1 MENETIEQI
10 PVEDLHV
17 FRNHTFQVKDDE
29 AMKAL
34 MESIRDKGIV
44 LPLLAFT
51 NEDGEPEL
59 ISGHRRLWV
68 ARELRLET
76 VPVIMKRVDRSEA
89 TLLMGISNFMNRQ
102 KVLPSERAFTY
113 AAMLKALKSDNRW
126 GSGASIWDVL
136 AERLGESTIQLSRF
150 IRLTELIP
158 DLLNLVDTGKLG
170 LRPAV
175 ELSYLCAD
183 SQEIIF
189 QIYKELG
196 VKPTLTTAKEMREI
210 EEERDL
216 DAEEIRRLLAEQDGS
231 KKAEEY
237 KMVFYSPV
245 LCAILKNCHSISER
259 EDRIIRGLK
268 LLEEQDKE
276 RRAKREEEQRKRIEE
291 IRKQNQEGGGDTYGG

>member
-10 PVEDLHV
+10 PVGDLHV

-76 VPVIMKRVDRSEA
+76 VPVIMKKVDRSEA
-89 TLLMGISNFMNRQ
+89 TFLMGISNFMNRQ
-102 KVLPSERAFTY
+102 KVLPSERGFTY
-113 AAMLKALKSDNRW
+113 AAMLKALKADKNREN
-126 GSGASIWDVL
+126 GTARDLL
-136 AERLGESTIQLSRF
+136 AKRLGEDARQISRF

-158 DLLNLVDTGKLG
+158 DLLKLVDAGKLG
-170 LRPAV
+170 LRPAS
-175 ELSYLCAD
+175 ELSYLSAD
-183 SQEIIF
+183 TQAVIF
-189 QIYKELG
+189 QIYTETG
-196 VKPTLTTAKEMREI
+196 TKPEMMSIKQMREI

-216 DAEEIRRLLAEQDGS
+216 DADEIRRLLAEQDGS

-268 LLEEQDKE
+268 LLEEQE
-276 RRAKREEEQRKRIEE
+276 REWRAKREEEQRIRIEE

>member
-89 TLLMGISNFMNRQ
+89 TLLMGITNFMNRQ
-102 KVLPSERAFTY
+102 KVLPSERGFTY
-113 AAMLKALKSDNRW
+113 AAMLKALKADKNREN
-126 GSGASIWDVL
+126 GTARDLL
-136 AERLGESTIQLSRF
+136 AKRLGEDARQISRF

-158 DLLNLVDTGKLG
+158 DLLKLVDAGKLG
-170 LRPAV
+170 LRPAS
-175 ELSYLCAD
+175 ELSYLSAD
-183 SQEIIF
+183 TQAVIF
-189 QIYKELG
+189 QIYTETG
-196 VKPTLTTAKEMREI
+196 TKPEMMSIKQMREI
-210 EEERDL
+210 EEERDF
-216 DAEEIRRLLAEQDGS
+216 G
-231 KKAEEY
+231 
-237 KMVFYSPV
+237 FSPSRMGRKR
-245 LCAILKNCHSISER
+245 LKNTKWCFTHQSSA
-259 EDRIIRGLK
+259 
-268 LLEEQDKE
+268 QS
-276 RRAKREEEQRKRIEE
+276 
-291 IRKQNQEGGGDTYGG
+291 

>member
-10 PVEDLHV
+10 PVENLHV

-76 VPVIMKRVDRSEA
+76 VPVIMKKVDRSEA
-89 TLLMGISNFMNRQ
+89 TFLMGISNFMNRQ
-102 KVLPSERAFTY
+102 KVLPSERGFTY
-113 AAMLKALKSDNRW
+113 AAMLKALKADKNREN
-126 GSGASIWDVL
+126 GTARDLL
-136 AERLGESTIQLSRF
+136 AKRLGEDARQISRF

-158 DLLNLVDTGKLG
+158 DLLKLVDAGKLG
-170 LRPAV
+170 LRPAS
-175 ELSYLCAD
+175 ELSYLSAD
-183 SQEIIF
+183 TQAAIF
-189 QIYKELG
+189 QIYTETG
-196 VKPTLTTAKEMREI
+196 TKPEMMSIKQMREI

-291 IRKQNQEGGGDTYGG
+291 IRKQNREGGGDTYGG

>member
-68 ARELRLET
+68 AHELRLET

-102 KVLPSERAFTY
+102 KVLPSERGFTY
-113 AAMLKALKSDNRW
+113 AAMLKALKADKNREN
-126 GSGASIWDVL
+126 GTARDLL
-136 AERLGESTIQLSRF
+136 AKRLGEDARQISRF

-158 DLLNLVDTGKLG
+158 DLLKLVDVGKLG
-170 LRPAV
+170 LRPAS
-175 ELSYLCAD
+175 ELSYLSAD
-183 SQEIIF
+183 TQAVIF
-189 QIYKELG
+189 QIYTETG
-196 VKPTLTTAKEMREI
+196 TKPEMMSIKQMREI

-237 KMVFYSPV
+237 KLVFYSPV
-245 LCAILKNCHSISER
+245 LSAILKNCHSISER

-276 RRAKREEEQRKRIEE
+276 RRAKREEEQRIRIEE

>member
-10 PVEDLHV
+10 PVGDLHV

-76 VPVIMKRVDRSEA
+76 VPVIMKKVDRSEA
-89 TLLMGISNFMNRQ
+89 TFLMGISNFMNRQ
-102 KVLPSERAFTY
+102 KVLPSERGFTY
-113 AAMLKALKSDNRW
+113 AAMLKALKADKNREN
-126 GSGASIWDVL
+126 GTARDLL
-136 AERLGESTIQLSRF
+136 AKRLGEDARQISRF

-158 DLLNLVDTGKLG
+158 DLLKLVDAGKLG
-170 LRPAV
+170 LRPAS
-175 ELSYLCAD
+175 ELSYLSAD
-183 SQEIIF
+183 TQAVIF
-189 QIYKELG
+189 QIYMETG
-196 VKPTLTTAKEMREI
+196 TKPEMMSIKRMREI

-268 LLEEQDKE
+268 LLEEQEKE
-276 RRAKREEEQRKRIEE
+276 WRAKREEEQRIRIEE

>member
-34 MESIRDKGIV
+34 MESIRNKGIV

-76 VPVIMKRVDRSEA
+76 VPVIMKKVDRSEA

-102 KVLPSERAFTY
+102 KVLPSERGFTY
-113 AAMLKALKSDNRW
+113 AAMLKALKADKNREN
-126 GSGASIWDVL
+126 GTARDLL
-136 AERLGESTIQLSRF
+136 AKRLGEDARQISRF

-158 DLLNLVDTGKLG
+158 DLLKLVDAGKLG
-170 LRPAV
+170 LRPAS
-175 ELSYLCAD
+175 ELSYLSAD
-183 SQEIIF
+183 TQAVIF
-189 QIYKELG
+189 QIYTETG
-196 VKPTLTTAKEMREI
+196 IKPEMMSIKQMREI

>member
-1 MENETIEQI
+1 MENETMEQI

-34 MESIRDKGIV
+34 MESIRNKGIV

-76 VPVIMKRVDRSEA
+76 VPVIMKKVDRSEA

-102 KVLPSERAFTY
+102 KVLPSERGFTY
-113 AAMLKALKSDNRW
+113 AAMLKALKTDKNREN
-126 GSGASIWDVL
+126 GTSRDLL
-136 AERLGESTIQLSRF
+136 AKRLGEDARQISRF

-158 DLLNLVDTGKLG
+158 DLLKLVDAGKLG
-170 LRPAV
+170 LRPAS
-175 ELSYLCAD
+175 ELSYLSAD
-183 SQEIIF
+183 TQAVIF
-189 QIYKELG
+189 QIYTETG
-196 VKPTLTTAKEMREI
+196 IKPEMMSIKQMREI

>member
-34 MESIRDKGIV
+34 MESIKERGIV
-44 LPLLAFT
+44 LPLLAFN

-68 ARELRLET
+68 ARELGLET

-89 TLLMGISNFMNRQ
+89 TLLMGITNFMNRQ
-102 KVLPSERAFTY
+102 KVLPSERGFTY
-113 AAMLKALKSDNRW
+113 AAMLKALKADKNREN
-126 GSGASIWDVL
+126 GTARDLL
-136 AERLGESTIQLSRF
+136 AKRLGEDARQISRF

-158 DLLNLVDTGKLG
+158 DLLKLVDAGKLG
-170 LRPAV
+170 LRPAS
-175 ELSYLCAD
+175 ELSYLSAD
-183 SQEIIF
+183 TQAVIF
-189 QIYKELG
+189 QIYMETG
-196 VKPTLTTAKEMREI
+196 TKPEMMSIKRMREI

-216 DAEEIRRLLAEQDGS
+216 DADEIRRLLAEQDGS

-276 RRAKREEEQRKRIEE
+276 RRAKREEEQRIRIEE

>member
-76 VPVIMKRVDRSEA
+76 VPVIMKKVDRSEA
-89 TLLMGISNFMNRQ
+89 TFLMGISNFMNRQ
-102 KVLPSERAFTY
+102 KVLPSERGFTY
-113 AAMLKALKSDNRW
+113 AAMLKALKADKNREN
-126 GSGASIWDVL
+126 GTARDLL
-136 AERLGESTIQLSRF
+136 AKRLGEDARQISRF

-158 DLLNLVDTGKLG
+158 DLLKLVDAGKLG
-170 LRPAV
+170 LRPAS
-175 ELSYLCAD
+175 ELSYLSAD
-183 SQEIIF
+183 TQAVIF
-189 QIYKELG
+189 QIYTETG
-196 VKPTLTTAKEMREI
+196 TKPEMMSIKQMREI

-216 DAEEIRRLLAEQDGS
+216 DADEIRRLLAEQDGS

-276 RRAKREEEQRKRIEE
+276 RRAKREEEQRIRIEE

>member
-1 MENETIEQI
+1 MENEAIEQI

-34 MESIRDKGIV
+34 MESIRERGIV

-76 VPVIMKRVDRSEA
+76 VPVIMKRVDRPEA
-89 TLLMGISNFMNRQ
+89 TILMGISNFMNRQ
-102 KVLPSERAFTY
+102 KVLPSERGFTY
-113 AAMLKALKSDNRW
+113 AAMLKALKEDKNRDNGIVR
-126 GSGASIWDVL
+126 DLL
-136 AERLGESTIQLSRF
+136 AKRLGVDARQISRF

-158 DLLNLVDTGKLG
+158 DLLKIVDAGKLG

-175 ELSYLCAD
+175 ELSYLSAD
-183 SQEIIF
+183 TQAV
-189 QIYKELG
+189 IYQLYMETG
-196 VKPTLTTAKEMREI
+196 TKPGLQSLKEMREI

-216 DAEEIRRLLAEQDGS
+216 DADEIRRLLAEQDGS

-237 KMVFYSPV
+237 KLVFYSPV
-245 LCAILKNCHSISER
+245 LSAILKNCHSISER

-268 LLEEQDKE
+268 LLEEQEKE
-276 RRAKREEEQRKRIEE
+276 WRAKREEEQRIRIEE

>member
-34 MESIRDKGIV
+34 MESIKERGIV

-51 NEDGEPEL
+51 NEDGDPEL

-102 KVLPSERAFTY
+102 KVLPSERGFTY
-113 AAMLKALKSDNRW
+113 AAMLKALKADKNRE
-126 GSGASIWDVL
+126 SGTARELL
-136 AERLGESTIQLSRF
+136 AKRLGEDARQISRF

-158 DLLNLVDTGKLG
+158 DLLKLVDSGKLG
-170 LRPAV
+170 IRPAS
-175 ELSYLCAD
+175 ELSYLSAD
-183 SQEIIF
+183 TQAVIF
-189 QIYKELG
+189 QIYTETG
-196 VKPTLTTAKEMREI
+196 IKPEMMSIKQMREI

-216 DAEEIRRLLAEQDGS
+216 DANEIRRLLAEQDGS

-268 LLEEQDKE
+268 LLEEQEKE
-276 RRAKREEEQRKRIEE
+276 WRAKREEEQRIRIEE

>member
-76 VPVIMKRVDRSEA
+76 VPVIMKKVDRSEA

-102 KVLPSERAFTY
+102 KVLPSERGFTY
-113 AAMLKALKSDNRW
+113 AAMLKALKADKNREN
-126 GSGASIWDVL
+126 GTARDLL
-136 AERLGESTIQLSRF
+136 AKRLGEDARQISRF

-158 DLLNLVDTGKLG
+158 DLLKLVDSGKLG
-170 LRPAV
+170 LRPAS
-175 ELSYLCAD
+175 ELSYLSAD
-183 SQEIIF
+183 TQAVIF
-189 QIYKELG
+189 QIYMETG
-196 VKPTLTTAKEMREI
+196 TKPEMMSIKRMREI

-216 DAEEIRRLLAEQDGS
+216 DADEIRRLLAEQDGS

-237 KMVFYSPV
+237 KLVFYSPV
-245 LCAILKNCHSISER
+245 LSAILKNCHSISER

-268 LLEEQDKE
+268 LLEEQEKE
-276 RRAKREEEQRKRIEE
+276 WRAKREEEQRIRIEE
-291 IRKQNQEGGGDTYGG
+291 IRKQNKEGGGDTYGG

>member
-10 PVEDLHV
+10 PVGDLHV

-76 VPVIMKRVDRSEA
+76 VPVIMKKVDRSEA
-89 TLLMGISNFMNRQ
+89 TFLMGISNFMNRQ
-102 KVLPSERAFTY
+102 KVLPSERGFTY
-113 AAMLKALKSDNRW
+113 AAMLKALKADKNREN
-126 GSGASIWDVL
+126 GTARDLL
-136 AERLGESTIQLSRF
+136 AKRLGEDARQISRF

-158 DLLNLVDTGKLG
+158 DLLKLVDAGKLG
-170 LRPAV
+170 LRPAS
-175 ELSYLCAD
+175 ELSYLSAD
-183 SQEIIF
+183 TQAVIF
-189 QIYKELG
+189 QIYTETG
-196 VKPTLTTAKEMREI
+196 TKPEMMSIKQMREI

-216 DAEEIRRLLAEQDGS
+216 DADEIRRLLAEQDGS

>member
-34 MESIRDKGIV
+34 MESIKERGIV

-76 VPVIMKRVDRSEA
+76 VPVIMKKVDRPEA

-102 KVLPSERAFTY
+102 KVLPSERGFTY
-113 AAMLKALKSDNRW
+113 AAMLKALKADKNREN
-126 GSGASIWDVL
+126 GTARDLL
-136 AERLGESTIQLSRF
+136 AKRLGEDARQISRF

-158 DLLNLVDTGKLG
+158 DLLKLVDAGKLG
-170 LRPAV
+170 LRPAS
-175 ELSYLCAD
+175 ELSYLSAD
-183 SQEIIF
+183 TQAVILRCPWISTLPKLFQEVSDRVYSDAVWSQRNSFTILLDDNPEILDNMAACLFMDSFYHAEMIP
-189 QIYKELG
+189 QIMQQ
-196 VKPTLTTAKEMREI
+196 T
-210 EEERDL
+210 
-216 DAEEIRRLLAEQDGS
+216 
-231 KKAEEY
+231 
-237 KMVFYSPV
+237 
-245 LCAILKNCHSISER
+245 
-259 EDRIIRGLK
+259 
-268 LLEEQDKE
+268 
-276 RRAKREEEQRKRIEE
+276 
-291 IRKQNQEGGGDTYGG
+291 

>member
-1 MENETIEQI
+1 MENEAIEQI

-76 VPVIMKRVDRSEA
+76 VPVIMKRVDRPEA

-102 KVLPSERAFTY
+102 KVLPSERGFTY
-113 AAMLKALKSDNRW
+113 AAMLKALKADKNREN
-126 GSGASIWDVL
+126 GTARDLL
-136 AERLGESTIQLSRF
+136 AKRLGEDARQISRF

-158 DLLNLVDTGKLG
+158 DLLKLVDAGKLG
-170 LRPAV
+170 LRPAS
-175 ELSYLCAD
+175 ELSYLSAD
-183 SQEIIF
+183 TQAVIF
-189 QIYKELG
+189 QIYTETG
-196 VKPTLTTAKEMREI
+196 TKPEMMSIKQMREI

-268 LLEEQDKE
+268 LLEEQEKE
-276 RRAKREEEQRKRIEE
+276 WRAKREEEQRIRIEE

>member
-34 MESIRDKGIV
+34 KESIRDKGIV

-76 VPVIMKRVDRSEA
+76 VPVIMKRVDRPEA
-89 TLLMGISNFMNRQ
+89 TLLMGITNFMNRQ
-102 KVLPSERAFTY
+102 KVLPSERGFTY
-113 AAMLKALKSDNRW
+113 AAMLKALKADKNREN
-126 GSGASIWDVL
+126 GTARDLL
-136 AERLGESTIQLSRF
+136 AKRLGEDARQISRF

-158 DLLNLVDTGKLG
+158 DLLKLVDSGKLG
-170 LRPAV
+170 LRPAS
-175 ELSYLCAD
+175 ELSYLSAD
-183 SQEIIF
+183 TQAVIF
-189 QIYKELG
+189 QIYMETG
-196 VKPTLTTAKEMREI
+196 TKPEMMSIKRMREI

-216 DAEEIRRLLAEQDGS
+216 DADEIRRLLAEQDGS

-291 IRKQNQEGGGDTYGG
+291 IRKQNREGGGDTYGG

>member
-10 PVEDLHV
+10 PVGDLHV

-34 MESIRDKGIV
+34 MESIRNKGIV

-76 VPVIMKRVDRSEA
+76 VPVIMKKVDRSEA

-102 KVLPSERAFTY
+102 KVLPSERGFTY
-113 AAMLKALKSDNRW
+113 AAMLKALKADKNREN
-126 GSGASIWDVL
+126 GTARDLL
-136 AERLGESTIQLSRF
+136 AKRLGEDARQISRF

-158 DLLNLVDTGKLG
+158 DLLKLVDAGKLG
-170 LRPAV
+170 LRPAS
-175 ELSYLCAD
+175 ELSYLSAD
-183 SQEIIF
+183 TQAAIF
-189 QIYKELG
+189 QIYTETG
-196 VKPTLTTAKEMREI
+196 TKPEMMSIKQMREI

-268 LLEEQDKE
+268 LLEEQEKE
-276 RRAKREEEQRKRIEE
+276 WRAKREEEQRIRIEE

>member
-29 AMKAL
+29 AMKTL
-34 MESIRDKGIV
+34 KESVKERGIV

-89 TLLMGISNFMNRQ
+89 TLLMGITNFMNRQ
-102 KVLPSERAFTY
+102 KVLPSERGFTY
-113 AAMLKALKSDNRW
+113 AAMLKALKADKNREN
-126 GSGASIWDVL
+126 GTARDLL
-136 AERLGESTIQLSRF
+136 AKRLGEDARQISRF

-158 DLLNLVDTGKLG
+158 DLLKLVDSGKLG
-170 LRPAV
+170 LRPAS
-175 ELSYLCAD
+175 ELSYLSAD
-183 SQEIIF
+183 TQAVIF
-189 QIYKELG
+189 QIYMETG
-196 VKPTLTTAKEMREI
+196 TKPEMMSIKRMREV

-216 DAEEIRRLLAEQDGS
+216 DADEIRRLLAEQDGS
-231 KKAEEY
+231 KKAEAY

-276 RRAKREEEQRKRIEE
+276 RRAKREEEQRIRIEE

>member
-1 MENETIEQI
+1 MDNETIEQI

-102 KVLPSERAFTY
+102 KVLPSERGFTY
-113 AAMLKALKSDNRW
+113 AAMLKALKADKNREN
-126 GSGASIWDVL
+126 GTARDLL
-136 AERLGESTIQLSRF
+136 AKRLGEDARQISRF

-158 DLLNLVDTGKLG
+158 DLLKLVDAGKLG
-170 LRPAV
+170 LRPAS
-175 ELSYLCAD
+175 ELSYLSAD
-183 SQEIIF
+183 TQAVIF
-189 QIYKELG
+189 QIYTETG
-196 VKPTLTTAKEMREI
+196 TKPEMMSIKQMREI

-216 DAEEIRRLLAEQDGS
+216 DADEIRRLLAEQDGS

-268 LLEEQDKE
+268 LLEEQEKE
-276 RRAKREEEQRKRIEE
+276 WRAKREEEQRIRIEE

>member
-10 PVEDLHV
+10 PVGDLHV

-76 VPVIMKRVDRSEA
+76 VPVIMKKVDRSEA
-89 TLLMGISNFMNRQ
+89 TFLMGISNFMNRQ
-102 KVLPSERAFTY
+102 KVLPSERGFTY
-113 AAMLKALKSDNRW
+113 AAMLKALKADKNREN
-126 GSGASIWDVL
+126 GTARDLL
-136 AERLGESTIQLSRF
+136 AKRLGEDARQISRF

-158 DLLNLVDTGKLG
+158 DLLKLVDAGKLG
-170 LRPAV
+170 LRPAS
-175 ELSYLCAD
+175 ELSYLSAD
-183 SQEIIF
+183 TQAVIF
-189 QIYKELG
+189 QIYTETG
-196 VKPTLTTAKEMREI
+196 TKPEMMSIKQMREI

-268 LLEEQDKE
+268 LLEEQEKE
-276 RRAKREEEQRKRIEE
+276 WRAKREEEQRIMIEE

>member
-10 PVEDLHV
+10 PVGDLHV

-34 MESIRDKGIV
+34 MESIRNKGIV

-76 VPVIMKRVDRSEA
+76 VPVIMKKVDRSEA

-102 KVLPSERAFTY
+102 KVLPSERGFTY
-113 AAMLKALKSDNRW
+113 AAMLKALKADKNREN
-126 GSGASIWDVL
+126 GTARELL
-136 AERLGESTIQLSRF
+136 AKRLGEDARQISRF

-158 DLLNLVDTGKLG
+158 DLLKLVDAGKLG
-170 LRPAV
+170 LRPAS
-175 ELSYLCAD
+175 ELSYLSAD
-183 SQEIIF
+183 TQAAIF
-189 QIYKELG
+189 QIYTETG
-196 VKPTLTTAKEMREI
+196 TKPEMMSIKQMREI

-268 LLEEQDKE
+268 LLEEQEKE
-276 RRAKREEEQRKRIEE
+276 WRAKREEEQRIRIEE

>member
-10 PVEDLHV
+10 PVGDLHV

-76 VPVIMKRVDRSEA
+76 VPVIMKRVDRPEA

-102 KVLPSERAFTY
+102 KVLPSERGFTY
-113 AAMLKALKSDNRW
+113 AAMLKALKADKNREN
-126 GSGASIWDVL
+126 GTARDLL
-136 AERLGESTIQLSRF
+136 AKRLGEDARQISRF

-158 DLLNLVDTGKLG
+158 DLLKLVDAGKLG
-170 LRPAV
+170 LRPAS
-175 ELSYLCAD
+175 ELSYLSAD
-183 SQEIIF
+183 TQAVIF
-189 QIYKELG
+189 QIYTETG
-196 VKPTLTTAKEMREI
+196 TKPEMMSIKQMREI

-268 LLEEQDKE
+268 LLEEQEKE
-276 RRAKREEEQRKRIEE
+276 WRAKREEEQRIRIEE

>member
-29 AMKAL
+29 EMKAL
-34 MESIRDKGIV
+34 MESVKERGIV

-76 VPVIMKRVDRSEA
+76 VPVIMKRVERSEA

-102 KVLPSERAFTY
+102 KVLPSERGFTY
-113 AAMLKALKSDNRW
+113 AAMLKALKADKNREN
-126 GSGASIWDVL
+126 GTARDLL
-136 AERLGESTIQLSRF
+136 AKRLGEDARQISRF

-158 DLLNLVDTGKLG
+158 DLLKLVDAGKLG
-170 LRPAV
+170 LRPAS
-175 ELSYLCAD
+175 ELSYLSAD
-183 SQEIIF
+183 TQAAIF
-189 QIYKELG
+189 QIYTETG
-196 VKPTLTTAKEMREI
+196 TKPEMMSIKQMREI

>member
-76 VPVIMKRVDRSEA
+76 VPVIMKKVDRSEA
-89 TLLMGISNFMNRQ
+89 TFLMGISNFMNRQ
-102 KVLPSERAFTY
+102 KVLPSERGFTY
-113 AAMLKALKSDNRW
+113 AAMLKALKADKNREN
-126 GSGASIWDVL
+126 GTARDLL
-136 AERLGESTIQLSRF
+136 AKRLGEDARQISRF

-158 DLLNLVDTGKLG
+158 DLLKLVDAGKLG
-170 LRPAV
+170 LRPAS
-175 ELSYLCAD
+175 ELSYLSAD
-183 SQEIIF
+183 TQAVIF
-189 QIYKELG
+189 QIYTETG
-196 VKPTLTTAKEMREI
+196 TKPEMMSIKQMREI

-268 LLEEQDKE
+268 LLEEQEKE
-276 RRAKREEEQRKRIEE
+276 WRAKREEEQRIRIEE

>member
-76 VPVIMKRVDRSEA
+76 VPVIMKRVDRPEA

-102 KVLPSERAFTY
+102 KVLPSERGFTY
-113 AAMLKALKSDNRW
+113 AAMLKALKADKNREN
-126 GSGASIWDVL
+126 GTARDLL
-136 AERLGESTIQLSRF
+136 AKRLGEDARQISRF

-158 DLLNLVDTGKLG
+158 DLLKLVDAGKLG
-170 LRPAV
+170 LRPAS
-175 ELSYLCAD
+175 ELSYLSAD
-183 SQEIIF
+183 TQAAIF
-189 QIYKELG
+189 QIYTETG
-196 VKPTLTTAKEMREI
+196 TTPEM
-210 EEERDL
+210 
-216 DAEEIRRLLAEQDGS
+216 
-231 KKAEEY
+231 
-237 KMVFYSPV
+237 M
-245 LCAILKNCHSISER
+245 SI
-259 EDRIIRGLK
+259 
-268 LLEEQDKE
+268 
-276 RRAKREEEQRKRIEE
+276 
-291 IRKQNQEGGGDTYGG
+291 

>member
-29 AMKAL
+29 AMKTL
-34 MESIRDKGIV
+34 KESVKERGIV
-44 LPLLAFT
+44 LPLLAFN

-68 ARELRLET
+68 ARELGLET

-89 TLLMGISNFMNRQ
+89 TLLMGITNFMNRQ
-102 KVLPSERAFTY
+102 KVLPSERGFTY
-113 AAMLKALKSDNRW
+113 AAMLKALKADKNREN
-126 GSGASIWDVL
+126 GTARDLL
-136 AERLGESTIQLSRF
+136 AKRLGEDARQISRF

-158 DLLNLVDTGKLG
+158 DLLKLVDSGKLG
-170 LRPAV
+170 LRPAS
-175 ELSYLCAD
+175 ELSYLSAD
-183 SQEIIF
+183 TQAVIF
-189 QIYKELG
+189 QIYMETG
-196 VKPTLTTAKEMREI
+196 TKPEMMSIKRMREV

-216 DAEEIRRLLAEQDGS
+216 DADEIRRLLAEQDGS

-291 IRKQNQEGGGDTYGG
+291 IRKQNREGGGDTYGG

>member
-1 MENETIEQI
+1 
-10 PVEDLHV
+10 
-17 FRNHTFQVKDDE
+17 
-29 AMKAL
+29 
-34 MESIRDKGIV
+34 
-44 LPLLAFT
+44 
-51 NEDGEPEL
+51 
-59 ISGHRRLWV
+59 
-68 ARELRLET
+68 
-76 VPVIMKRVDRSEA
+76 MKRVDRPEA

-102 KVLPSERAFTY
+102 KVLPSERGFTY

-175 ELSYLCAD
+175 ELSYLCAA

-216 DAEEIRRLLAEQDGS
+216 DADEIRRLLAEQDGS

-276 RRAKREEEQRKRIEE
+276 RRAKREEEQRIRIEE

>member
-76 VPVIMKRVDRSEA
+76 VPVIMKKVDRSEA

-102 KVLPSERAFTY
+102 KVLPSERGFTY
-113 AAMLKALKSDNRW
+113 AAMLKALKADKNREN
-126 GSGASIWDVL
+126 GTARDLL
-136 AERLGESTIQLSRF
+136 AKRLGEDARQISRF

-158 DLLNLVDTGKLG
+158 DLLKLVDAGKLG
-170 LRPAV
+170 LRPAS
-175 ELSYLCAD
+175 ELSYLSAD
-183 SQEIIF
+183 TQAAIF
-189 QIYKELG
+189 QIYTETG
-196 VKPTLTTAKEMREI
+196 TKPEMMSIKQMREI

-237 KMVFYSPV
+237 KLVFYSPV
-245 LCAILKNCHSISER
+245 LSAILKNCHSISER

>member
-76 VPVIMKRVDRSEA
+76 VPVIMKKVDRSEA
-89 TLLMGISNFMNRQ
+89 TFLMGISNFMNRQ
-102 KVLPSERAFTY
+102 KVLPSERGFTY
-113 AAMLKALKSDNRW
+113 AAMLKALKADKNRENGTARDLLAKRLSDDARQ
-126 GSGASIWDVL
+126 I
-136 AERLGESTIQLSRF
+136 SRF

-158 DLLNLVDTGKLG
+158 DLLKLVDAGKLG
-170 LRPAV
+170 LRPAS
-175 ELSYLCAD
+175 ELSYLSAD
-183 SQEIIF
+183 TQAVIF
-189 QIYKELG
+189 QIYTETG
-196 VKPTLTTAKEMREI
+196 TKPEMMSIKQMREI

-268 LLEEQDKE
+268 LLEEQEKE
-276 RRAKREEEQRKRIEE
+276 WRAKREEEQRIRIEE

>member
-76 VPVIMKRVDRSEA
+76 VPVIMRRVERSEA
-89 TLLMGISNFMNRQ
+89 TLLMGITNFMNRQ
-102 KVLPSERAFTY
+102 KVLPSERGFTY
-113 AAMLKALKSDNRW
+113 AAMLKALKADKNREN
-126 GSGASIWDVL
+126 GTARDLL
-136 AERLGESTIQLSRF
+136 AKRLGEDARQISRF

-158 DLLNLVDTGKLG
+158 DLLKLVDAGKLG
-170 LRPAV
+170 LRPAS
-175 ELSYLCAD
+175 ELSYLSAD
-183 SQEIIF
+183 TQAVIF
-189 QIYKELG
+189 QIYTETG
-196 VKPTLTTAKEMREI
+196 TKPEMMSIKQMREI

-216 DAEEIRRLLAEQDGS
+216 DADEIRRLLAEQDGS

>member
-76 VPVIMKRVDRSEA
+76 VPVIMKKVDRSEA
-89 TLLMGISNFMNRQ
+89 TFLMGISNFMNRQ
-102 KVLPSERAFTY
+102 KVLPSERGFTY
-113 AAMLKALKSDNRW
+113 AAMLKAMKADKNREN
-126 GSGASIWDVL
+126 GTARDLL
-136 AERLGESTIQLSRF
+136 AKRLGEDARQISRF

-158 DLLNLVDTGKLG
+158 DLLKLVDAGKLG
-170 LRPAV
+170 LRPAS
-175 ELSYLCAD
+175 ELSYLSAD
-183 SQEIIF
+183 TQAVIF
-189 QIYKELG
+189 QIYTETG
-196 VKPTLTTAKEMREI
+196 TKPEMMSIKQMREI

-268 LLEEQDKE
+268 LLEEQEKE
-276 RRAKREEEQRKRIEE
+276 WRAKREEEQRIRIEE

>member
-34 MESIRDKGIV
+34 MESIRDKRIV

-76 VPVIMKRVDRSEA
+76 VPVIMKKVDRSEA
-89 TLLMGISNFMNRQ
+89 TFLMGISNFMNRQ
-102 KVLPSERAFTY
+102 KVLPSERGFTY
-113 AAMLKALKSDNRW
+113 AAMLKALKADKNREN
-126 GSGASIWDVL
+126 GTARDLL
-136 AERLGESTIQLSRF
+136 AKHLGEDARQISRF

-158 DLLNLVDTGKLG
+158 DLLKLVDAGKLG
-170 LRPAV
+170 LRPAS
-175 ELSYLCAD
+175 ELSYLSAD
-183 SQEIIF
+183 TQAVIF
-189 QIYKELG
+189 QIYTETG
-196 VKPTLTTAKEMREI
+196 TKPEMMSIKQMREI

>member
-76 VPVIMKRVDRSEA
+76 VPVIMKKVDRSEA

-102 KVLPSERAFTY
+102 KVLPSERGFTY
-113 AAMLKALKSDNRW
+113 AAMLKALKADKNREN
-126 GSGASIWDVL
+126 GTARDLL
-136 AERLGESTIQLSRF
+136 AKRLGEDARQISRF

-158 DLLNLVDTGKLG
+158 DLLKLVDAGKLG
-170 LRPAV
+170 LRPAS
-175 ELSYLCAD
+175 ELSYLSAD
-183 SQEIIF
+183 TQAAIF
-189 QIYKELG
+189 QIYTETG
-196 VKPTLTTAKEMREI
+196 TKPEMMSIKQMREI

-276 RRAKREEEQRKRIEE
+276 RRAKREEEQRIRIEE

>member
-1 MENETIEQI
+1 MENEAIEQI

-76 VPVIMKRVDRSEA
+76 VPVIMKKVDRSEA
-89 TLLMGISNFMNRQ
+89 TFLMGISNFMNRQ
-102 KVLPSERAFTY
+102 KVLPSERGFTY
-113 AAMLKALKSDNRW
+113 AAMLKALKADKNREN
-126 GSGASIWDVL
+126 GTARDLL
-136 AERLGESTIQLSRF
+136 AKRLGEDARQISRF

-158 DLLNLVDTGKLG
+158 DLLKLVDAGKLG
-170 LRPAV
+170 LRPAS
-175 ELSYLCAD
+175 ELSYLSAD
-183 SQEIIF
+183 TQAVIF
-189 QIYKELG
+189 QIYTETG
-196 VKPTLTTAKEMREI
+196 TKPEMMSIKQMREI

-245 LCAILKNCHSISER
+245 LCAILKNCHSVSER

-268 LLEEQDKE
+268 LLEEQEKE
-276 RRAKREEEQRKRIEE
+276 WRAKREEEQRIMIEE

>member
-34 MESIRDKGIV
+34 MESIKERGIV

-51 NEDGEPEL
+51 NEDGDPEL

-89 TLLMGISNFMNRQ
+89 TLLMGITNFMNRQ
-102 KVLPSERAFTY
+102 KVLPSERGFTY
-113 AAMLKALKSDNRW
+113 AAMLKALKADKNREN
-126 GSGASIWDVL
+126 GTARDLL
-136 AERLGESTIQLSRF
+136 AKRLGEDARQISRF

-158 DLLNLVDTGKLG
+158 DLLKLVDSGKLG
-170 LRPAV
+170 LRPAS
-175 ELSYLCAD
+175 ELSYLSAD
-183 SQEIIF
+183 TQAVIF
-189 QIYKELG
+189 QIYMETG
-196 VKPTLTTAKEMREI
+196 TKPEMMSIKRMREI

-216 DAEEIRRLLAEQDGS
+216 DADEIRRLLAEQDGS

-291 IRKQNQEGGGDTYGG
+291 IRKQNREGGGDTFGG

>member
-1 MENETIEQI
+1 MENEAIEQI

-76 VPVIMKRVDRSEA
+76 VPVIMKKVDRSEA

-102 KVLPSERAFTY
+102 KVLPSERGFTY
-113 AAMLKALKSDNRW
+113 AAMLKALKADKNREN
-126 GSGASIWDVL
+126 GTARDLL
-136 AERLGESTIQLSRF
+136 AKRLGEDARQISRF

-158 DLLNLVDTGKLG
+158 DLLKLVDAGKLG
-170 LRPAV
+170 LRPAS
-175 ELSYLCAD
+175 ELSYLSAD
-183 SQEIIF
+183 TQAAIF
-189 QIYKELG
+189 QIYTETG
-196 VKPTLTTAKEMREI
+196 TKPEMMSIKQMREI

-276 RRAKREEEQRKRIEE
+276 RRAKREEEQRKRIEG